1 MRAASQAA
9 VQVSDPS
16 FETAQ
21 SELSQ
26 LRAQLQKAQ
35 AAAGRSGTQN
45 GGRAQVG
52 AQTQRTSCSSPS
64 SRPARLLADCSLS
77 IYTGERDILFAE
89 HCNNSAASSCWA
101 LS

>member
-1 MRAASQAA
+1 MRAASQAI

-35 AAAGRSGTQN
+35 AAAGRTGTQN

-52 AQTQRTSCSSPS
+52 AQTPHTCCPFLRLPGLPYWAKFVAELPS
-64 SRPARLLADCSLS
+64 TAMIA
-77 IYTGERDILFAE
+77 
-89 HCNNSAASSCWA
+89 
-101 LS
+101 